1 MPFDAGCLPSFL
13 LLDLFY
19 PYTRHLPLLHVVLLS
34 KLCDTIC
41 PILRLIVAHSP
52 PVLFIFELRD
62 LSIDS
67 LSETPPTFF
76 RAYQLLMLQCIKCLY
91 TVQILEGHIYTALDY
106 FPVALLV
113 FIQ

>member
-1 MPFDAGCLPSFL
+1 MIIRPTTLINQLYKYVRHGNGWFL
-13 LLDLFY
+13 CTLVEMEIFGVSSGILKDG
-19 PYTRHLPLLHVVLLS
+19 
-34 KLCDTIC
+34 KL
-41 PILRLIVAHSP
+41 VAHSP

-91 TVQILEGHIYTALDY
+91 TVQIPEGHIYTALDY